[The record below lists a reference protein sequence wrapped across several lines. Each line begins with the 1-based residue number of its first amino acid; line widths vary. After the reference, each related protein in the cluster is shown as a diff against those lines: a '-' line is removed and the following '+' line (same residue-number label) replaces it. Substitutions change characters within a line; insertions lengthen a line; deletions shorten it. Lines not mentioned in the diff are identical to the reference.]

1 MDSELDAILTAPAN
15 DAEFEILWQR
25 MMHTTPNLPKLFP
38 SPPHRRPSPTAT
50 GTPERSTRNIAPG
63 SLEAR
68 HRSACQQSLPVLPGT
83 SPPVPRRARPV
94 TAIRAPPPDL
104 VQRAKPAKRTPAPS
118 TSRATRHPVVGVRV
132 QRSSATNARKLAA
145 LLAEPPLV
153 PRRAGRPNKR
163 ARQEQT
169 RRQLTALFGDPLSDL
184 DDDNGAI
191 TATAPQDHAEETSL
205 LHKST
210 TSTPPEKTS
219 PTPGP
224 AVAAT
229 VATQTAASEPTA
241 PTSALPAAT
250 KAPRVPETTPTTKT
264 GARPDRPPL
273 PVRITDDLTVYVPY
287 YAATVSRV
295 YKVRLANRRFT
306 LRFGRDGQCHY
317 VREFPA

>member
-25 MMHTTPNLPKLFP
+25 MMHTTPDLPKLFP

-68 HRSACQQSLPVLPGT
+68 HRSACQRSLPVLPGT

-104 VQRAKPAKRTPAPS
+104 VQRAKPAKRNPAPS

-145 LLAEPPLV
+145 LLAEPPLI

-191 TATAPQDHAEETSL
+191 TATAPQDTRRKPACFIRAPPRRRRKRPPQRRDQQSPQLSPRRPPQANPPLRHQPYRQPRR
-205 LHKST
+205 
-210 TSTPPEKTS
+210 PPEYRRRHPRPRPAPARTNRLYQCGS
-219 PTPGP
+219 PT
-224 AVAAT
+224 T
-229 VATQTAASEPTA
+229 
-241 PTSALPAAT
+241 
-250 KAPRVPETTPTTKT
+250 
-264 GARPDRPPL
+264 
-273 PVRITDDLTVYVPY
+273 
-287 YAATVSRV
+287 
-295 YKVRLANRRFT
+295 
-306 LRFGRDGQCHY
+306 
-317 VREFPA
+317 